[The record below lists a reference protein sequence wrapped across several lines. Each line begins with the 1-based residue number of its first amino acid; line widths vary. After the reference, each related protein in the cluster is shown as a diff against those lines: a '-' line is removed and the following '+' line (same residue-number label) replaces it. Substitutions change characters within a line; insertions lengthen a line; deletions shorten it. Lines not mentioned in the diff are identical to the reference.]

1 MDRKFR
7 VEVTGGADTGEQW
20 CDSLDEVGADLARRL
35 ALSAEDVASRRVA
48 VSLDPIV
55 VLHDGAR
62 WRSRGAWRY
71 RGQAPQSGGT
81 APSARVYE
89 MLRID
94 EAQYDH

>member
-7 VEVTGGADTGEQW
+7 IEATDGSAQGEQW

-35 ALSAEDVASRRVA
+35 ALDPADVATRRVA

-55 VLHDGAR
+55 VVHEGAR
-62 WRSRGAWRY
+62 WRSRAAWRY
-71 RGQAPQSGGT
+71 RAAADQSGGT

-89 MLRID
+89 MVRID

>member
-7 VEVTGGADTGEQW
+7 IEVTGSSAGEQW
-20 CDSLDEVGADLARRL
+20 YDSLEEVGAELASRL
-35 ALSAEDVASRRVA
+35 ALSPEKVATQRVA

-55 VLHDGAR
+55 VMHEGAR
-62 WRSRGAWRY
+62 WRSRAAWRY
-71 RGQAPQSGGT
+71 RGVSAASGGA

-89 MLRID
+89 MVRID